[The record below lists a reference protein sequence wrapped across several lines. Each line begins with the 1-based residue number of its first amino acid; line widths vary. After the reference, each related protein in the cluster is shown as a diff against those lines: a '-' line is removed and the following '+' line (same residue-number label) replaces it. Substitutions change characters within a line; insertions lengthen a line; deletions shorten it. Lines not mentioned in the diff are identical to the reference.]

1 MKPLITAFA
10 FILALAGSASA
21 QSESDVAYQNSL
33 RARALSAADK
43 EFCVAK
49 TGAESGKEFD
59 ACRIT
64 RLFLADINAG
74 KDKGVPPL
82 TEIKFARDKDER
94 GKIIDRM

>member
-10 FILALAGSASA
+10 FLLALAGSAAA
-21 QSESDVAYQNSL
+21 QGESDEAYQNLL
-33 RARALSAADK
+33 RTRTLSAADK

-49 TGAESGKEFD
+49 TGATSGSEFE

-64 RLFLADINAG
+64 RLFIADINAG

-82 TEIKFARDKDER
+82 TEIKYTRDKDEK

>member
-10 FILALAGSASA
+10 FILALAGSAAA
-21 QSESDVAYQNSL
+21 QGQNDVAYQNL
-33 RARALSAADK
+33 LKTRTLTAEDK

-49 TGAESGKEFD
+49 TGATSGGEFE

-64 RLFLADINAG
+64 RLFLVDINAG

-82 TEIKFARDKDER
+82 TEIKYTRDKDER